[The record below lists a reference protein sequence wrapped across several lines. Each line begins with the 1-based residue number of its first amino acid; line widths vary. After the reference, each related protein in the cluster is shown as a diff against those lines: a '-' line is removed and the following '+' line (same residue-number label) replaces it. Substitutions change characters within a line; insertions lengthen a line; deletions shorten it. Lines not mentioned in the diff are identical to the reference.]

1 MSYHVEIADARIANF
16 SSVDQRGEGAER
28 FLHGYI
34 AAPVQQ
40 IEVDRSEAPQVMLAR
55 IGCSGPRRIVG
66 EDLADQ
72 EQLASAS
79 GDRFA
84 TSALAP
90 LSAYISAVSTSVVS
104 RSKPARSAAAS
115 SFRRRASSAI
125 PMFPGQAKVSPRPM
139 ATSPYG
145 RHVPNR

>member
-1 MSYHVEIADARIANF
+1 
-16 SSVDQRGEGAER
+16 
-28 FLHGYI
+28 
-34 AAPVQQ
+34 VQQ

-66 EDLADQ
+66 KDFADQ
-72 EQLASAS
+72 EQLAAAS

-90 LSAYISAVSTSVVS
+90 LSAYISAVSTSVMP

-115 SFRRRASSAI
+115 SFQRRASSSD
-125 PMFPGQAKVSPRPM
+125 P
-139 ATSPYG
+139 
-145 RHVPNR
+145 HVPWPSEGIASPDGNLAVRTPCAESVDVIVMAAESAT